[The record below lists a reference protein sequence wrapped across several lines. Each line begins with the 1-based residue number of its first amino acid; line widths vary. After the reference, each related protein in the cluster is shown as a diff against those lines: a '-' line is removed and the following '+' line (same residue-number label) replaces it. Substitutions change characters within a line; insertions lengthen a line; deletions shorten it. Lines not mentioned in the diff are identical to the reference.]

1 MLLVSSHSTVLTI
14 WHPRCWMDWDTG
26 RQDQVV
32 EEASE
37 HCCVRRGWDDIK
49 SPAVQSNKSF
59 TDSAWFLSTKR
70 CSIVLL

>member
-1 MLLVSSHSTVLTI
+1 
-14 WHPRCWMDWDTG
+14 MDWDTG

-70 CSIVLL
+70 CSIVLLTIRFNTKYSARLW